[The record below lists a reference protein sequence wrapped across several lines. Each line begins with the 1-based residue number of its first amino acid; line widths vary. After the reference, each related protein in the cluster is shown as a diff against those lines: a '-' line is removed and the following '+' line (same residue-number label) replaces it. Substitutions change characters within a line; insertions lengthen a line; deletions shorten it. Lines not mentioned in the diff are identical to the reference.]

1 MKKEVFLQLLN
12 ISTFIGVDVSIVEEL
27 FSLLNVRKE
36 VVLQYRLKMVLYCF
50 VWRKHVSQINGLCT
64 IYEKEYIFK
73 YKVKAAA
80 YCYFFPNHAL
90 LILLKANKIRSCD
103 LNFPII

>member
-50 VWRKHVSQINGLCT
+50 V
-64 IYEKEYIFK
+64 
-73 YKVKAAA
+73 
-80 YCYFFPNHAL
+80 
-90 LILLKANKIRSCD
+90 
-103 LNFPII
+103 